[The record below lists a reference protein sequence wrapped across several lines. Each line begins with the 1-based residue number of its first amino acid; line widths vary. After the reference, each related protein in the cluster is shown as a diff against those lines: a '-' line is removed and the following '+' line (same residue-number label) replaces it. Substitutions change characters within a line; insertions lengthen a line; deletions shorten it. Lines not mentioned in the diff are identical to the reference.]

1 MHDSA
6 SAFAAYPY
14 SSLINARRFPAG
26 VFSCLDPAG
35 WPQEKGH
42 PMAGIPEQRC
52 EASAAAEAQG
62 DAAGNPC
69 CADDA
74 RFMRRAIEL
83 AWRGWGWTNPN
94 PLVGCVLVRDGRII
108 GEGWHEKCG
117 QAHAERNA
125 LADCARRAA
134 DDAADAERGDDAP
147 AGDPARGHAHGAT
160 AYVTLEPC
168 CHTGKQPPCTEAL
181 IAAGVSRVVV
191 GSRDPNPLVAGK
203 GSAQLREAGIRVDE
217 DALRGECDELNPIFF
232 RFISRKTP
240 YVVAKWAMSADGK
253 IACASGD
260 ARWVSGPESR
270 RDTHELRHRLA
281 AIAVGIN
288 TVTADDPLL
297 TCRREGEPGN
307 QPLRVVLDSRLRIP
321 EDCAL
326 VRSCAQG
333 EAPLAVATCADAD
346 DPATDAGAK
355 TQRLRSQG
363 VEVLRVPQDDAGYVA
378 IQSLLRA
385 LGEKGIDSLL
395 VEGGSGIHG
404 AFFDEGAVD
413 EAVVYLAPKVVGGA
427 DAPGPVAG
435 AGAARMTEAAMLGRP
450 KAYALGDDLKIT
462 FAPAGAARV
471 ADHTPA
477 SRGALD
483 ATTPAMQGGEACS
496 PAS

>member
-1 MHDSA
+1 
-6 SAFAAYPY
+6 
-14 SSLINARRFPAG
+14 
-26 VFSCLDPAG
+26 
-35 WPQEKGH
+35 
-42 PMAGIPEQRC
+42 MAGIPEQRC
-52 EASAAAEAQG
+52 ERAAAEAQ
-62 DAAGNPC
+62 AAEPAALG
-69 CADDA
+69 AADA

-134 DDAADAERGDDAP
+134 EEP
-147 AGDPARGHAHGAT
+147 AGERCADTAPNADPARGHARGAT

-181 IAAGVSRVVV
+181 IAAGVARVVV

-203 GSAQLREAGIRVDE
+203 GSAKLREAGIRVDE
-217 DALRGECDELNPIFF
+217 DALRAECDELNPIFF

-240 YVVAKWAMSADGK
+240 YVVAKWAISADGK

-281 AIAVGIN
+281 AIAVGID
-288 TVTADDPLL
+288 TVLADDPLL
-297 TCRREGEPGN
+297 TCRRQDEPGN

-321 EDCAL
+321 EDCVL

-333 EAPLAVATCADAD
+333 EAPLAVATCASVD
-346 DPATDAGAK
+346 DPATNAGAK
-355 TQRLRSQG
+355 AQRLHARG
-363 VEVLRVPQDDAGYVA
+363 VEVLHVPQDAVGHVA
-378 IQSLLRA
+378 VRPLLRA

-413 EAVVYLAPKVVGGA
+413 EVVVYLAPKVVGGA

-435 AGAARMTEAAMLGRP
+435 AGAAKMAEATALGRP
-450 KAYALGDDLKIT
+450 RAHALGGDLKIT
-462 FAPAGAARV
+462 FAASGAARV
-471 ADHTPA
+471 ADRTPA
-477 SRGALD
+477 SRNALGAA
-483 ATTPAMQGGEACS
+483 ATTQGGGSCS

>member
-1 MHDSA
+1 
-6 SAFAAYPY
+6 
-14 SSLINARRFPAG
+14 
-26 VFSCLDPAG
+26 
-35 WPQEKGH
+35 
-42 PMAGIPEQRC
+42 MAGISEQRC
-52 EASAAAEAQG
+52 GANATAEAQG
-62 DAAGNPC
+62 GATATSLLG
-69 CADDA
+69 ADDA

-125 LADCARRAA
+125 LADCAHRAA
-134 DDAADAERGDDAP
+134 DGAADAQRVDADDAP
-147 AGDPARGHAHGAT
+147 AGDPARGHARGAT

-181 IAAGVSRVVV
+181 IAAGVARVVV

-203 GSAQLREAGIRVDE
+203 GSAQLREAGIRVNE
-217 DALRGECDELNPIFF
+217 DALRDECDELNPVFF

-288 TVTADDPLL
+288 TVIADDPLL
-297 TCRREGEPGN
+297 TCRREGKPGN
-307 QPLRVVLDSRLRIP
+307 QPLRVTLDSRLRIP

-333 EAPLAVATCADAD
+333 EAPLAVATCADVD

-355 TQRLRSQG
+355 AQRLRALG
-363 VEVLRVPQDDAGYVA
+363 VEVLRVPQDDAGRIA
-378 IQSLLRA
+378 IRPLLHA

-427 DAPGPVAG
+427 GAPGPVAG
-435 AGAARMTEAAMLGRP
+435 AGAARMAEAAVLGRP
-450 KAYALGDDLKIT
+450 RAHALGDDLKIT
-462 FAPAGAARV
+462 FAPTGGARV

-477 SRGALD
+477 SRDALG
-483 ATTPAMQGGEACS
+483 ATTPAMQGGDLCS

>member
-1 MHDSA
+1 
-6 SAFAAYPY
+6 
-14 SSLINARRFPAG
+14 
-26 VFSCLDPAG
+26 
-35 WPQEKGH
+35 
-42 PMAGIPEQRC
+42 MAGIPEQRC
-52 EASAAAEAQG
+52 EANADAEAQG
-62 DAAGNPC
+62 AAPAALG
-69 CADDA
+69 ADDA

-125 LADCARRAA
+125 LADCAQRA
-134 DDAADAERGDDAP
+134 DDDAP
-147 AGDPARGHAHGAT
+147 AGDPARGHARGAT

-181 IAAGVSRVVV
+181 IAAGVARVVV

-217 DALRGECDELNPIFF
+217 DALRDECDELNPVFF

-270 RDTHELRHRLA
+270 RDAHELRHRLA
-281 AIAVGIN
+281 AIAVGID
-288 TVTADDPLL
+288 TVMADDPLL
-297 TCRREGEPGN
+297 TCRREDEIDN
-307 QPLRVVLDSRLRIP
+307 QPLRVVLDSHLRIP

-333 EAPLAVATCADAD
+333 EAPLAVATCASVD
-346 DPATDAGAK
+346 DPATDAGTKA
-355 TQRLRSQG
+355 QRLRALG
-363 VEVLRVPQDDAGYVA
+363 VEVLHVPQDGAGRVA
-378 IQSLLRA
+378 IKPFLRT

-427 DAPGPVAG
+427 GAPGPVAG
-435 AGAARMTEAAMLGRP
+435 TGAARMTEATALGRP
-450 KAYALGDDLKIT
+450 RAHALGDDLKIT
-462 FAPAGAARV
+462 FAPTGAARV
-471 ADHTPA
+471 ADSTPA
-477 SRGALD
+477 SRNVLD
-483 ATTPAMQGGEACS
+483 TTTPAMQGGGLCS

>member
-1 MHDSA
+1 
-6 SAFAAYPY
+6 
-14 SSLINARRFPAG
+14 
-26 VFSCLDPAG
+26 
-35 WPQEKGH
+35 
-42 PMAGIPEQRC
+42 MAGIPEQRC
-52 EASAAAEAQG
+52 ERAAAEAQ
-62 DAAGNPC
+62 AAEPAALG
-69 CADDA
+69 AADA

-94 PLVGCVLVRDGRII
+94 PLVGCVLVRDGCII

-134 DDAADAERGDDAP
+134 EEPAGERCADAAPNA
-147 AGDPARGHAHGAT
+147 DPARGHARGAT

-181 IAAGVSRVVV
+181 IAAGVARVVV

-203 GSAQLREAGIRVDE
+203 GSAKLREADIRVDE
-217 DALRGECDELNPIFF
+217 DALRAECDELNPIFF

-281 AIAVGIN
+281 AIAVGID
-288 TVTADDPLL
+288 TVLADDPLL
-297 TCRREGEPGN
+297 TCRRQDEPGN

-333 EAPLAVATCADAD
+333 EAPLAVATCASVD

-355 TQRLRSQG
+355 AQRLHALG
-363 VEVLRVPQDDAGYVA
+363 VEVLHVPQDAVGHVA
-378 IQSLLRA
+378 VRPLLSA

-413 EAVVYLAPKVVGGA
+413 EVVVYLAPKVVGGA

-435 AGAARMTEAAMLGRP
+435 AGAAKMAEATALGCPR
-450 KAYALGDDLKIT
+450 AHALGDDLKIT
-462 FAPAGAARV
+462 FAASGAARV
-471 ADHTPA
+471 ADRTPA
-477 SRGALD
+477 SRNALGAA
-483 ATTPAMQGGEACS
+483 ATTQGGGSCS

>member
-1 MHDSA
+1 
-6 SAFAAYPY
+6 
-14 SSLINARRFPAG
+14 
-26 VFSCLDPAG
+26 
-35 WPQEKGH
+35 
-42 PMAGIPEQRC
+42 MAGIPEQRC
-52 EASAAAEAQG
+52 ERAAAEAQ
-62 DAAGNPC
+62 AAEPAALG
-69 CADDA
+69 AADA

-134 DDAADAERGDDAP
+134 EEPAGERCADAAPNA
-147 AGDPARGHAHGAT
+147 DPARGHARGAT

-181 IAAGVSRVVV
+181 IAAGVARVVV

-203 GSAQLREAGIRVDE
+203 GSAKLREADIRVDE
-217 DALRGECDELNPIFF
+217 DALRAECDELNPIFF

-281 AIAVGIN
+281 AIAVGID
-288 TVTADDPLL
+288 TVLADDPLL
-297 TCRREGEPGN
+297 TCRRQDEPGN

-333 EAPLAVATCADAD
+333 EAPLAVATCASVD

-355 TQRLRSQG
+355 AQRLHALG
-363 VEVLRVPQDDAGYVA
+363 VEVLHVPQDAVGHVA
-378 IQSLLRA
+378 VRPLLSA

-413 EAVVYLAPKVVGGA
+413 EVVVYLAPKVVGGA

-435 AGAARMTEAAMLGRP
+435 AGAAKMAEATALGCPR
-450 KAYALGDDLKIT
+450 AHALGDDLKIT
-462 FAPAGAARV
+462 FAASGAARV
-471 ADHTPA
+471 ANHTPA
-477 SRGALD
+477 SRNALGAA
-483 ATTPAMQGGEACS
+483 ATTQGGGSCS

>member
-1 MHDSA
+1 
-6 SAFAAYPY
+6 
-14 SSLINARRFPAG
+14 
-26 VFSCLDPAG
+26 
-35 WPQEKGH
+35 
-42 PMAGIPEQRC
+42 MAGIPEQRC
-52 EASAAAEAQG
+52 ERAAAEAQ
-62 DAAGNPC
+62 AAEPAALG
-69 CADDA
+69 AADA

-134 DDAADAERGDDAP
+134 EEPAGERCADAAPNA
-147 AGDPARGHAHGAT
+147 DPARGHARGAT

-181 IAAGVSRVVV
+181 IAAGVARVVV

-203 GSAQLREAGIRVDE
+203 GSAKLREAGIRVDE
-217 DALRGECDELNPIFF
+217 DALRAECDELNPIFF

-281 AIAVGIN
+281 AIAVGID
-288 TVTADDPLL
+288 TVLADDPLL
-297 TCRREGEPGN
+297 TCRRQDEPGN

-333 EAPLAVATCADAD
+333 EAPLAVAACASVD

-355 TQRLRSQG
+355 AQRLHALG
-363 VEVLRVPQDDAGYVA
+363 VEVLHVPQDAVGHVA
-378 IQSLLRA
+378 VRPLLRA

-413 EAVVYLAPKVVGGA
+413 EVVVYLAPKVVGGA

-435 AGAARMTEAAMLGRP
+435 AGAAKMAEATALGRP
-450 KAYALGDDLKIT
+450 RAHALGGDLKIT
-462 FAPAGAARV
+462 FAASGAARV
-471 ADHTPA
+471 ADRTPA
-477 SRGALD
+477 SRNALGAA
-483 ATTPAMQGGEACS
+483 ATTQGGGSCS

>member
-1 MHDSA
+1 
-6 SAFAAYPY
+6 
-14 SSLINARRFPAG
+14 
-26 VFSCLDPAG
+26 
-35 WPQEKGH
+35 
-42 PMAGIPEQRC
+42 MAGIPEQRC
-52 EASAAAEAQG
+52 ERAAAEAQ
-62 DAAGNPC
+62 AAEPAALG
-69 CADDA
+69 AADA

-134 DDAADAERGDDAP
+134 EEPAGERCADAAPNA
-147 AGDPARGHAHGAT
+147 DPARGHARGAT

-181 IAAGVSRVVV
+181 IAAGVARVVV

-203 GSAQLREAGIRVDE
+203 GSAKLREADIRVDE
-217 DALRGECDELNPIFF
+217 DALRAECDELNPIFF

-281 AIAVGIN
+281 AIAVGID
-288 TVTADDPLL
+288 TVLADDPLL
-297 TCRREGEPGN
+297 TCRRQDEPGN

-333 EAPLAVATCADAD
+333 EAPLAVATCASVD

-355 TQRLRSQG
+355 AQRLHALG
-363 VEVLRVPQDDAGYVA
+363 VEVLHVPQDAVGHVA
-378 IQSLLRA
+378 VRPLLSA

-413 EAVVYLAPKVVGGA
+413 EVVVYLAPKVVGGA

-435 AGAARMTEAAMLGRP
+435 AGAAKMAEATALGCPR
-450 KAYALGDDLKIT
+450 AHALGDDLKIT
-462 FAPAGAARV
+462 FAASGAARV

-477 SRGALD
+477 SRNALGAA
-483 ATTPAMQGGEACS
+483 ATTQGGGSCS

>member
-1 MHDSA
+1 
-6 SAFAAYPY
+6 
-14 SSLINARRFPAG
+14 
-26 VFSCLDPAG
+26 
-35 WPQEKGH
+35 
-42 PMAGIPEQRC
+42 MAGIPEQRC
-52 EASAAAEAQG
+52 ERAAAEAQ
-62 DAAGNPC
+62 AAEPAALG
-69 CADDA
+69 AADA

-125 LADCARRAA
+125 LADCARRTAEEPA
-134 DDAADAERGDDAP
+134 GERCADAAPNA
-147 AGDPARGHAHGAT
+147 DPARGHARGAT

-181 IAAGVSRVVV
+181 IAAGVARVVV

-203 GSAQLREAGIRVDE
+203 GSAKLREAGIRVDE
-217 DALRGECDELNPIFF
+217 DALRAECDELNPIFF

-240 YVVAKWAMSADGK
+240 YVMAKWAMSADGK

-281 AIAVGIN
+281 AIAVGID
-288 TVTADDPLL
+288 TVLADDPLL
-297 TCRREGEPGN
+297 TCRRQDEPGN

-333 EAPLAVATCADAD
+333 EAPLAVATCASVD

-355 TQRLRSQG
+355 AQRLHALG
-363 VEVLRVPQDDAGYVA
+363 VEVLHVPQDAVGHVA
-378 IQSLLRA
+378 VRPLLRA
-385 LGEKGIDSLL
+385 LGERGIDSLL

-413 EAVVYLAPKVVGGA
+413 EVVVYLAPKVVGGA

-435 AGAARMTEAAMLGRP
+435 AGAAKMAEATALGCPR
-450 KAYALGDDLKIT
+450 AHALGDDLKIT
-462 FAPAGAARV
+462 FAASGAARV

-477 SRGALD
+477 SRNALGAA
-483 ATTPAMQGGEACS
+483 ATTQGGGSCS

>member
-1 MHDSA
+1 
-6 SAFAAYPY
+6 
-14 SSLINARRFPAG
+14 
-26 VFSCLDPAG
+26 
-35 WPQEKGH
+35 
-42 PMAGIPEQRC
+42 MAGIPEQRC
-52 EASAAAEAQG
+52 ERATAEAQ
-62 DAAGNPC
+62 AAEPAALG
-69 CADDA
+69 AADA

-134 DDAADAERGDDAP
+134 EEP
-147 AGDPARGHAHGAT
+147 AGERCADTAPNADPARGHARGAT
-160 AYVTLEPC
+160 AYVTLDPC

-181 IAAGVSRVVV
+181 IAAGVARVVV

-203 GSAQLREAGIRVDE
+203 GSAKLREAGIRVDE
-217 DALRGECDELNPIFF
+217 DALRAECDELNPIFF

-281 AIAVGIN
+281 AIAVGID
-288 TVTADDPLL
+288 TVLADDPLL
-297 TCRREGEPGN
+297 TCRRQDEPGN

-333 EAPLAVATCADAD
+333 EAPLAVATCASVD
-346 DPATDAGAK
+346 DPATNAGAK
-355 TQRLRSQG
+355 AQRLHALG
-363 VEVLRVPQDDAGYVA
+363 VEVLHVPQDAVGHVA
-378 IQSLLRA
+378 VRPLLRA

-404 AFFDEGAVD
+404 AFFDEGTVD
-413 EAVVYLAPKVVGGA
+413 EVVVYLAPKVVGGA

-435 AGAARMTEAAMLGRP
+435 AGAAKMAEATALGRP
-450 KAYALGDDLKIT
+450 RAHALGGDLKIT
-462 FAPAGAARV
+462 FAASGAARV

-477 SRGALD
+477 SRNALGAA
-483 ATTPAMQGGEACS
+483 ATTQGGGLCS

>member
-1 MHDSA
+1 
-6 SAFAAYPY
+6 
-14 SSLINARRFPAG
+14 
-26 VFSCLDPAG
+26 
-35 WPQEKGH
+35 
-42 PMAGIPEQRC
+42 MAGIPEQRC
-52 EASAAAEAQG
+52 EANAAAEAQK
-62 DAAGNPC
+62 AAPTALG
-69 CADDA
+69 ADDT
-74 RFMRRAIEL
+74 RFMRRAIDL

-94 PLVGCVLVRDGRII
+94 PLVGCVLVRDGRVI

-134 DDAADAERGDDAP
+134 DGATDAEHVDANAAP
-147 AGDPARGHAHGAT
+147 TADPARGHARGAT

-168 CHTGKQPPCTEAL
+168 CHTGKQPPCTDAL
-181 IAAGVSRVVV
+181 IAAGVARVVV

-203 GSAQLREAGIRVDE
+203 GSAQLREAGIPVDE
-217 DALRGECDELNPIFF
+217 DALRGECDELNPVFF

-270 RDTHELRHRLA
+270 RDVHELRHRLA
-281 AIAVGIN
+281 AIAVGID
-288 TVTADDPLL
+288 TVMADDPLL
-297 TCRREGEPGN
+297 TCRREDEPGN

-333 EAPLAVATCADAD
+333 EAPFAVATCASVD
-346 DPATDAGAK
+346 DPATDAGTKA
-355 TQRLRSQG
+355 QRLRALG
-363 VEVLRVPQDDAGYVA
+363 VEVLHVPQDGAGHVA
-378 IQSLLRA
+378 IKPFLRT
-385 LGEKGIDSLL
+385 LGKKGIDSLL

-427 DAPGPVAG
+427 DAPSPVAG
-435 AGAARMTEAAMLGRP
+435 AGAARMAEAAVLGRP
-450 KAYALGDDLKIT
+450 RAHALGDDLKIT

-477 SRGALD
+477 SRDALGAT
-483 ATTPAMQGGEACS
+483 APAMEGGDLCS

>member
-1 MHDSA
+1 
-6 SAFAAYPY
+6 
-14 SSLINARRFPAG
+14 
-26 VFSCLDPAG
+26 
-35 WPQEKGH
+35 
-42 PMAGIPEQRC
+42 MAGIPEQRC
-52 EASAAAEAQG
+52 ERAAAEAQ
-62 DAAGNPC
+62 AAEPAALG
-69 CADDA
+69 AADA

-117 QAHAERNA
+117 QTHAERNA

-134 DDAADAERGDDAP
+134 EEPAGERCADAAPNA
-147 AGDPARGHAHGAT
+147 DPARGHARGAT

-181 IAAGVSRVVV
+181 IAAGVARVVV

-203 GSAQLREAGIRVDE
+203 GSAKLREAGIRVDE
-217 DALRGECDELNPIFF
+217 DALRAECDELNPIFF

-281 AIAVGIN
+281 AIAVGID
-288 TVTADDPLL
+288 TVLADDPLL
-297 TCRREGEPGN
+297 TCRRQDEPGN

-333 EAPLAVATCADAD
+333 EATLAVATCASVD

-355 TQRLRSQG
+355 AQRLHALG
-363 VEVLRVPQDDAGYVA
+363 VEVLHVPQDTVGHVA
-378 IQSLLRA
+378 VRPLLRA
-385 LGEKGIDSLL
+385 LGERGIDSLL

-413 EAVVYLAPKVVGGA
+413 EVVVYLAPKVVGGA

-435 AGAARMTEAAMLGRP
+435 AGAAKMAEATALGRP
-450 KAYALGDDLKIT
+450 RAHALGGDLKIT
-462 FAPAGAARV
+462 FAASGAARV

-477 SRGALD
+477 SRNALGAA
-483 ATTPAMQGGEACS
+483 ATTQGGGSCS

>member
-1 MHDSA
+1 
-6 SAFAAYPY
+6 
-14 SSLINARRFPAG
+14 
-26 VFSCLDPAG
+26 
-35 WPQEKGH
+35 
-42 PMAGIPEQRC
+42 MAGIPEQRC
-52 EASAAAEAQG
+52 ERAAAEAQ
-62 DAAGNPC
+62 AAEPAALG
-69 CADDA
+69 AADA

-134 DDAADAERGDDAP
+134 EELAGERCADAAPNA
-147 AGDPARGHAHGAT
+147 DPARGHARGAT

-181 IAAGVSRVVV
+181 IAAGVARVVV

-203 GSAQLREAGIRVDE
+203 GSAKLREAGIRVDE
-217 DALRGECDELNPIFF
+217 DALRAECDELNPIFF

-281 AIAVGIN
+281 AIAVGID
-288 TVTADDPLL
+288 TVLADDPLL
-297 TCRREGEPGN
+297 TCRRQDEPGN

-326 VRSCAQG
+326 VRSCAQD
-333 EAPLAVATCADAD
+333 EAPLAVATCASVD

-355 TQRLRSQG
+355 AQRLHALG
-363 VEVLRVPQDDAGYVA
+363 VEVLHVPQDAVGHVA
-378 IQSLLRA
+378 VRPLLRA

-413 EAVVYLAPKVVGGA
+413 EVVVYLAPKVVGGA

-435 AGAARMTEAAMLGRP
+435 AGAAKMAEATALGRP
-450 KAYALGDDLKIT
+450 RAHALGGDLKIT
-462 FAPAGAARV
+462 FAASGAARV

-477 SRGALD
+477 SRNALGAA
-483 ATTPAMQGGEACS
+483 ATTQGGGSCS

>member
-1 MHDSA
+1 
-6 SAFAAYPY
+6 
-14 SSLINARRFPAG
+14 
-26 VFSCLDPAG
+26 
-35 WPQEKGH
+35 
-42 PMAGIPEQRC
+42 MAGIPEQRC
-52 EASAAAEAQG
+52 ERAAAEAQ
-62 DAAGNPC
+62 AAEPAALG
-69 CADDA
+69 AADA

-134 DDAADAERGDDAP
+134 EEP
-147 AGDPARGHAHGAT
+147 AGERCADTAPNADPARGHARGAT

-181 IAAGVSRVVV
+181 IAAGVARVVV

-203 GSAQLREAGIRVDE
+203 GSAKLREAGIRVDE
-217 DALRGECDELNPIFF
+217 DALRAECDELNPIFF

-281 AIAVGIN
+281 AIAVGID
-288 TVTADDPLL
+288 TVLADDPLL
-297 TCRREGEPGN
+297 TCRRQDEPGN

-333 EAPLAVATCADAD
+333 EAPLAVATCASVD

-355 TQRLRSQG
+355 AQRLHALG
-363 VEVLRVPQDDAGYVA
+363 VEVLHVPQDAVGHVA
-378 IQSLLRA
+378 VRPLLRA

-404 AFFDEGAVD
+404 TFFDEGAVD
-413 EAVVYLAPKVVGGA
+413 EVVVYLAPKVVGGA

-435 AGAARMTEAAMLGRP
+435 AGAAKMAEATALGR
-450 KAYALGDDLKIT
+450 ARAHALGGDLKIT
-462 FAPAGAARV
+462 FAASGAARV
-471 ADHTPA
+471 ADRTPA
-477 SRGALD
+477 SRNALGAA
-483 ATTPAMQGGEACS
+483 ATTQGGGSCS

>member
-1 MHDSA
+1 
-6 SAFAAYPY
+6 
-14 SSLINARRFPAG
+14 
-26 VFSCLDPAG
+26 
-35 WPQEKGH
+35 
-42 PMAGIPEQRC
+42 MAGIPEQRC
-52 EASAAAEAQG
+52 ERAAAEAQ
-62 DAAGNPC
+62 AAEPAALG
-69 CADDA
+69 AADA

-134 DDAADAERGDDAP
+134 EEP
-147 AGDPARGHAHGAT
+147 AGERCADTAPNADPARGHARGAT

-181 IAAGVSRVVV
+181 IAAGVARVVV

-203 GSAQLREAGIRVDE
+203 GSAKLREAGIRVDE
-217 DALRGECDELNPIFF
+217 DALRAECDELNPIFF

-281 AIAVGIN
+281 AIAVGID
-288 TVTADDPLL
+288 TVLADDPLL
-297 TCRREGEPGN
+297 TCRRQDEPGN

-333 EAPLAVATCADAD
+333 EAPLAVAACASVD

-355 TQRLRSQG
+355 AQRLHALG
-363 VEVLRVPQDDAGYVA
+363 VEVLHVPQDAVGHVA
-378 IQSLLRA
+378 VRPLLRA

-413 EAVVYLAPKVVGGA
+413 EVVVYLAPKVVGGA

-435 AGAARMTEAAMLGRP
+435 AGAAKMAEATALGRP
-450 KAYALGDDLKIT
+450 RAHALGGDLKIT
-462 FAPAGAARV
+462 FAASGAARV
-471 ADHTPA
+471 ADRTPA
-477 SRGALD
+477 SRNALGAA
-483 ATTPAMQGGEACS
+483 ATTQGGGSCS

>member
-1 MHDSA
+1 
-6 SAFAAYPY
+6 
-14 SSLINARRFPAG
+14 
-26 VFSCLDPAG
+26 
-35 WPQEKGH
+35 
-42 PMAGIPEQRC
+42 MAGIPEQRC
-52 EASAAAEAQG
+52 EANADAEAQG
-62 DAAGNPC
+62 AAPAALG
-69 CADDA
+69 ADEA

-134 DDAADAERGDDAP
+134 EEP
-147 AGDPARGHAHGAT
+147 AGERCADTAPNADPARGHARGAT

-181 IAAGVSRVVV
+181 IAAGVARVVV

-203 GSAQLREAGIRVDE
+203 GSAKLREAGIRVDE
-217 DALRGECDELNPIFF
+217 DALRAECDELNPIFF

-281 AIAVGIN
+281 AIAVGID
-288 TVTADDPLL
+288 TVLADDPLL
-297 TCRREGEPGN
+297 TCRRQDEPGN

-333 EAPLAVATCADAD
+333 EAPLAVATCASVD
-346 DPATDAGAK
+346 DPATNAGAK
-355 TQRLRSQG
+355 AQRLHARG
-363 VEVLRVPQDDAGYVA
+363 VEVLHVPQDAVGHVA
-378 IQSLLRA
+378 VRPLLRA

-413 EAVVYLAPKVVGGA
+413 EVVVYLAPKVVGGA
-427 DAPGPVAG
+427 YAPGPVAG
-435 AGAARMTEAAMLGRP
+435 AGAAKMAEATALGRP
-450 KAYALGDDLKIT
+450 RAHALGGDLKIT
-462 FAPAGAARV
+462 FAASGAARV
-471 ADHTPA
+471 ADRTPA
-477 SRGALD
+477 SRNALGA
-483 ATTPAMQGGEACS
+483 AVTTQGGGSCS

>member
-1 MHDSA
+1 
-6 SAFAAYPY
+6 
-14 SSLINARRFPAG
+14 
-26 VFSCLDPAG
+26 
-35 WPQEKGH
+35 
-42 PMAGIPEQRC
+42 MAGIPEQRC
-52 EASAAAEAQG
+52 ERAAAEAQ
-62 DAAGNPC
+62 AAEPAALG
-69 CADDA
+69 AADA

-134 DDAADAERGDDAP
+134 EEPAGERCADAAPNA
-147 AGDPARGHAHGAT
+147 DPARGHARGAT

-181 IAAGVSRVVV
+181 IAAGVARVVV

-203 GSAQLREAGIRVDE
+203 GSAKLREAGIRVDE
-217 DALRGECDELNPIFF
+217 DALRAECDELNPIFF

-281 AIAVGIN
+281 AIAVGID
-288 TVTADDPLL
+288 TVLADDPLL
-297 TCRREGEPGN
+297 TCRRQDEPGN

-333 EAPLAVATCADAD
+333 EAPLAVATCASVDG
-346 DPATDAGAK
+346 PATDAGAK
-355 TQRLRSQG
+355 AQRLHALG
-363 VEVLRVPQDDAGYVA
+363 VEVLHVPQDAVGHVA
-378 IQSLLRA
+378 VRPLLRA
-385 LGEKGIDSLL
+385 LGERGIDSLL

-413 EAVVYLAPKVVGGA
+413 EVVAYLAPKVVGGA

-435 AGAARMTEAAMLGRP
+435 AGAAKMAEATALGCPR
-450 KAYALGDDLKIT
+450 AHALGDDLKIT
-462 FAPAGAARV
+462 FAASGAARV

-477 SRGALD
+477 SRNALGAA
-483 ATTPAMQGGEACS
+483 ATTQGGGSCS

>member
-1 MHDSA
+1 
-6 SAFAAYPY
+6 
-14 SSLINARRFPAG
+14 
-26 VFSCLDPAG
+26 
-35 WPQEKGH
+35 
-42 PMAGIPEQRC
+42 MAGIPEQRC
-52 EASAAAEAQG
+52 ETNADAEAQG
-62 DAAGNPC
+62 AAPAALG
-69 CADDA
+69 ADDA

-125 LADCARRAA
+125 LADCAQRADEGA
-134 DDAADAERGDDAP
+134 VGAERADGAP
-147 AGDPARGHAHGAT
+147 AGDPARGHARGAT

-181 IAAGVSRVVV
+181 IAAGVARVVV
-191 GSRDPNPLVAGK
+191 GNRDPNPLVAGK
-203 GSAQLREAGIRVDE
+203 GSARLREAGIRVDE
-217 DALRGECDELNPIFF
+217 DALRDECDELNPVFF

-260 ARWVSGPESR
+260 AHWVSGPESR

-281 AIAVGIN
+281 AIAVGID
-288 TVTADDPLL
+288 TVIADDPLL
-297 TCRREGEPGN
+297 TCRREGKPGN
-307 QPLRVVLDSRLRIP
+307 QPLRVVLDSHLRIP

-326 VRSCAQG
+326 VRSCSQG
-333 EAPLAVATCADAD
+333 EAPFAVATCASVD
-346 DPATDAGAK
+346 DPATDAGTKA
-355 TQRLRSQG
+355 QRLRALG
-363 VEVLRVPQDDAGYVA
+363 VEVLHVPQDDAGRVA
-378 IQSLLRA
+378 VRPLLRA

-413 EAVVYLAPKVVGGA
+413 EAVVYLAPKVIGGA
-427 DAPGPVAG
+427 GAPGPVAG
-435 AGAARMTEAAMLGRP
+435 AGAARMAEATALGRP
-450 KAYALGDDLKIT
+450 RAHALGDDLKIT
-462 FAPAGAARV
+462 FAPTGAARV
-471 ADHTPA
+471 ADRTPA
-477 SRGALD
+477 SRNVLD
-483 ATTPAMQGGEACS
+483 TTTPAMQGGGLCS

>member
-1 MHDSA
+1 
-6 SAFAAYPY
+6 
-14 SSLINARRFPAG
+14 
-26 VFSCLDPAG
+26 
-35 WPQEKGH
+35 
-42 PMAGIPEQRC
+42 MAGIPEQRC
-52 EASAAAEAQG
+52 ERAAAEAQ
-62 DAAGNPC
+62 AAEPAALG
-69 CADDA
+69 AADA

-134 DDAADAERGDDAP
+134 EEPAGERCADAAPNA
-147 AGDPARGHAHGAT
+147 DPARGHARGAT

-181 IAAGVSRVVV
+181 IAAGVARVVV

-203 GSAQLREAGIRVDE
+203 GSAKLREADIRVDE
-217 DALRGECDELNPIFF
+217 DALRAECDELNPIFF

-281 AIAVGIN
+281 AIVVGIN
-288 TVTADDPLL
+288 TVMADDPLL

-346 DPATDAGAK
+346 NPATDAGAK
-355 TQRLRSQG
+355 AQRLRSQG
-363 VEVLRVPQDDAGYVA
+363 VEVLRVPQDDAGRLA
-378 IQSLLRA
+378 IRPLLRA

-395 VEGGSGIHG
+395 VEGGSGVHG

-435 AGAARMTEAAMLGRP
+435 AGAARMAEAAVLGRP
-450 KAYALGDDLKIT
+450 RAHALGNDLKVT

-477 SRGALD
+477 SHDALD
-483 ATTPAMQGGEACS
+483 TTTPAMQGGEACS

>member
-1 MHDSA
+1 
-6 SAFAAYPY
+6 
-14 SSLINARRFPAG
+14 
-26 VFSCLDPAG
+26 
-35 WPQEKGH
+35 
-42 PMAGIPEQRC
+42 MAGIPEQRC
-52 EASAAAEAQG
+52 ERAAAEAQ
-62 DAAGNPC
+62 AAEPAALG
-69 CADDA
+69 AADA

-134 DDAADAERGDDAP
+134 EEPAGERCADAAPNA
-147 AGDPARGHAHGAT
+147 DPARGHARGAT

-181 IAAGVSRVVV
+181 IAAGVARVVV

-203 GSAQLREAGIRVDE
+203 GSAKLREAGIRVDE
-217 DALRGECDELNPIFF
+217 DALRAECDELNPIFF

-281 AIAVGIN
+281 AIAVGID
-288 TVTADDPLL
+288 TMLADDPLL
-297 TCRREGEPGN
+297 TCRRQDEPGN

-333 EAPLAVATCADAD
+333 EAPLAVATCASVD

-355 TQRLRSQG
+355 AQRLHALG
-363 VEVLRVPQDDAGYVA
+363 VEVLHVPQDAVGHVA
-378 IQSLLRA
+378 VRPLLSA

-395 VEGGSGIHG
+395 VEGGSSIHG

-413 EAVVYLAPKVVGGA
+413 EVVVYLAPKVVGGA

-435 AGAARMTEAAMLGRP
+435 AGAAKMAEATALGCPR
-450 KAYALGDDLKIT
+450 AHALGDDLKIT
-462 FAPAGAARV
+462 FAASGAARV

-477 SRGALD
+477 SRNALGAA
-483 ATTPAMQGGEACS
+483 ATTQGGGSCS

>member
-1 MHDSA
+1 
-6 SAFAAYPY
+6 
-14 SSLINARRFPAG
+14 
-26 VFSCLDPAG
+26 
-35 WPQEKGH
+35 
-42 PMAGIPEQRC
+42 MAGIPEQRS
-52 EASAAAEAQG
+52 ERAAAEAQ
-62 DAAGNPC
+62 AAEPAALG
-69 CADDA
+69 AADA

-134 DDAADAERGDDAP
+134 EEPAGERCADAAPNA
-147 AGDPARGHAHGAT
+147 DPARGHARGAT

-181 IAAGVSRVVV
+181 IAAGVARVVV

-203 GSAQLREAGIRVDE
+203 GSAKLREADIRVDE
-217 DALRGECDELNPIFF
+217 DALRAECDELNPIFF

-281 AIAVGIN
+281 AIAVGID
-288 TVTADDPLL
+288 TVLADDPLL
-297 TCRREGEPGN
+297 TCRRQDEPGN

-333 EAPLAVATCADAD
+333 EAPLAVATCASVD

-355 TQRLRSQG
+355 AQRLHALG
-363 VEVLRVPQDDAGYVA
+363 VEVLHVPQDAVGHVA
-378 IQSLLRA
+378 VRPLLSA

-413 EAVVYLAPKVVGGA
+413 EVVVYLAPKVVGGA

-435 AGAARMTEAAMLGRP
+435 AGAAKMAEATALGCPR
-450 KAYALGDDLKIT
+450 AHALGDDLKIT
-462 FAPAGAARV
+462 FAASGAARV

-477 SRGALD
+477 SRNALGAA
-483 ATTPAMQGGEACS
+483 ATTQGGGSCS

>member
-1 MHDSA
+1 
-6 SAFAAYPY
+6 
-14 SSLINARRFPAG
+14 
-26 VFSCLDPAG
+26 
-35 WPQEKGH
+35 
-42 PMAGIPEQRC
+42 MAGIPEQRC
-52 EASAAAEAQG
+52 ERAAAEAQ
-62 DAAGNPC
+62 AAEPAALG
-69 CADDA
+69 AADA

-134 DDAADAERGDDAP
+134 EEPAGERCADAAPNA
-147 AGDPARGHAHGAT
+147 DPARGHARGAT

-181 IAAGVSRVVV
+181 IAAGVARVVV

-203 GSAQLREAGIRVDE
+203 GSAKLREADIRVDE
-217 DALRGECDELNPIFF
+217 DALRAECDELNPIFF

-281 AIAVGIN
+281 AIAVGID
-288 TVTADDPLL
+288 TVLADDPLL
-297 TCRREGEPGN
+297 TCRRQDEPGN

-333 EAPLAVATCADAD
+333 EAPLAVATCASVD

-355 TQRLRSQG
+355 AQRLHALG
-363 VEVLRVPQDDAGYVA
+363 VEVLHVPQNAVGHVA
-378 IQSLLRA
+378 VRPLLSA

-413 EAVVYLAPKVVGGA
+413 EVVVYLAPKVVGGA

-435 AGAARMTEAAMLGRP
+435 AGAAKMAEATALGCPR
-450 KAYALGDDLKIT
+450 AHALGDDLKIT
-462 FAPAGAARV
+462 FAASGAARV
-471 ADHTPA
+471 ANHTPA
-477 SRGALD
+477 SRNALGAA
-483 ATTPAMQGGEACS
+483 ATTQGGGSCS

>member
-1 MHDSA
+1 
-6 SAFAAYPY
+6 
-14 SSLINARRFPAG
+14 
-26 VFSCLDPAG
+26 
-35 WPQEKGH
+35 
-42 PMAGIPEQRC
+42 MAGIPEQRC
-52 EASAAAEAQG
+52 ERAAAEAQ
-62 DAAGNPC
+62 AAEPAALG
-69 CADDA
+69 AADA

-134 DDAADAERGDDAP
+134 EEP
-147 AGDPARGHAHGAT
+147 AGERCADTAPNADPARGHARRAT

-181 IAAGVSRVVV
+181 IAAGVARVVV

-203 GSAQLREAGIRVDE
+203 GSAKLREAGIRVDE
-217 DALRGECDELNPIFF
+217 DALRAECDELNPIFF

-288 TVTADDPLL
+288 TVLADDPLL
-297 TCRREGEPGN
+297 TCRRQDEPGN
-307 QPLRVVLDSRLRIP
+307 QPLRVVLDSHLRIP

-333 EAPLAVATCADAD
+333 EAPLAVATCADVD

-355 TQRLRSQG
+355 AQHLHALG
-363 VEVLRVPQDDAGYVA
+363 VEVLHVPRDAVGHVA
-378 IQSLLRA
+378 VRPLLRA

-395 VEGGSGIHG
+395 VEGGSGIHS

-413 EAVVYLAPKVVGGA
+413 EVVVYLAPKVVGGA

-435 AGAARMTEAAMLGRP
+435 AGAAQMAEATALGCP
-450 KAYALGDDLKIT
+450 TAHALGDDLKIT
-462 FAPAGAARV
+462 FAAAGAARV

-477 SRGALD
+477 SRNALG
-483 ATTPAMQGGEACS
+483 AMQGGAACS

>member
-1 MHDSA
+1 
-6 SAFAAYPY
+6 
-14 SSLINARRFPAG
+14 
-26 VFSCLDPAG
+26 
-35 WPQEKGH
+35 
-42 PMAGIPEQRC
+42 MAGIPEQRC
-52 EASAAAEAQG
+52 EANAAAEAQK
-62 DAAGNPC
+62 AAPTALG
-69 CADDA
+69 ADDT

-134 DDAADAERGDDAP
+134 DGATDAEHVDANAAP
-147 AGDPARGHAHGAT
+147 TADPARGHARGAT

-168 CHTGKQPPCTEAL
+168 CHTGKQPPCTDAL
-181 IAAGVSRVVV
+181 IAAGVARVVV

-203 GSAQLREAGIRVDE
+203 GSVQLREAGIRVDE

-288 TVTADDPLL
+288 TVIADDPLL
-297 TCRREGEPGN
+297 TCRREGKPGN

-326 VRSCAQG
+326 VRSCTQD
-333 EAPLAVATCADAD
+333 EAPLAVATCASVD

-355 TQRLRSQG
+355 AQRLRALG
-363 VEVLRVPQDDAGYVA
+363 VEVLRIPQDGAGHVA
-378 IQSLLRA
+378 VRPLLSV
-385 LGEKGIDSLL
+385 LGEKGIDSL
-395 VEGGSGIHG
+395 VIEGGSGIHG
-404 AFFDEGAVD
+404 AFFDEDAVD

-427 DAPGPVAG
+427 DAPSPVAG
-435 AGAARMTEAAMLGRP
+435 AGAARMAEAAVLGRP
-450 KAYALGDDLKIT
+450 RAHALGDDLKIT
-462 FAPAGAARV
+462 FAPAGATRV

-477 SRGALD
+477 SRDALD
-483 ATTPAMQGGEACS
+483 ATTPTMQGGEACS

>member
-1 MHDSA
+1 
-6 SAFAAYPY
+6 
-14 SSLINARRFPAG
+14 
-26 VFSCLDPAG
+26 
-35 WPQEKGH
+35 
-42 PMAGIPEQRC
+42 MAGIPEQRC
-52 EASAAAEAQG
+52 ERAAAEAQ
-62 DAAGNPC
+62 AAEPAALG
-69 CADDA
+69 AADA

-134 DDAADAERGDDAP
+134 EEPAGERCADAAPNA
-147 AGDPARGHAHGAT
+147 DPARGHARGAT

-181 IAAGVSRVVV
+181 IAAGVARVVV

-203 GSAQLREAGIRVDE
+203 GSAKLREAGIRVDE
-217 DALRGECDELNPIFF
+217 DALRAECDELNPIFF

-281 AIAVGIN
+281 AIAVGID
-288 TVTADDPLL
+288 TVLADDPLL
-297 TCRREGEPGN
+297 TCRRQDEPGN

-333 EAPLAVATCADAD
+333 EAPLAVATCASVD

-355 TQRLRSQG
+355 AQRLHALG
-363 VEVLRVPQDDAGYVA
+363 VEVLHIPQDAVGHVA
-378 IQSLLRA
+378 VRPLLRA

-413 EAVVYLAPKVVGGA
+413 EVVVYLAPKVVGGA

-435 AGAARMTEAAMLGRP
+435 AGAAKMAEATALGRP
-450 KAYALGDDLKIT
+450 RAHALGGDLKIT
-462 FAPAGAARV
+462 FAASGAARV

-477 SRGALD
+477 SRNALGAA
-483 ATTPAMQGGEACS
+483 ATTQGGGSCS

>member
-1 MHDSA
+1 
-6 SAFAAYPY
+6 
-14 SSLINARRFPAG
+14 
-26 VFSCLDPAG
+26 
-35 WPQEKGH
+35 
-42 PMAGIPEQRC
+42 MAGIPEQRC
-52 EASAAAEAQG
+52 ETNVDAEAQG
-62 DAAGNPC
+62 AAPAALG
-69 CADDA
+69 ADDA

-117 QAHAERNA
+117 QAHAEHNA

-134 DDAADAERGDDAP
+134 DDAADAERADDAP
-147 AGDPARGHAHGAT
+147 AGDPARGHARGAT

-181 IAAGVSRVVV
+181 IAAGVARVVV

-203 GSAQLREAGIRVDE
+203 GSARLREAGIRVDE

-260 ARWVSGPESR
+260 ARWVSGPESS

-288 TVTADDPLL
+288 TVIADDPLL
-297 TCRREGEPGN
+297 TCRREGKPGN

-333 EAPLAVATCADAD
+333 EAPLAVATCADVD

-355 TQRLRSQG
+355 AQRLRALG
-363 VEVLRVPQDDAGYVA
+363 VEVLRVPQDDEGRVA
-378 IQSLLRA
+378 ARPLLHA

-427 DAPGPVAG
+427 DAPSPVAG
-435 AGAARMTEAAMLGRP
+435 AGAARMAEAAVLGRP
-450 KAYALGDDLKIT
+450 RAHALGDDLKIT

-471 ADHTPA
+471 ANHTPA
-477 SRGALD
+477 SRDALGAT
-483 ATTPAMQGGEACS
+483 APAMEGGDLCS

>member
-1 MHDSA
+1 
-6 SAFAAYPY
+6 
-14 SSLINARRFPAG
+14 
-26 VFSCLDPAG
+26 
-35 WPQEKGH
+35 
-42 PMAGIPEQRC
+42 MAGIPEQRC
-52 EASAAAEAQG
+52 ERAAAEAQ
-62 DAAGNPC
+62 AAEPAALG
-69 CADDA
+69 AADA

-134 DDAADAERGDDAP
+134 EEP
-147 AGDPARGHAHGAT
+147 AGERCADTAPNADPARGHARGAT

-181 IAAGVSRVVV
+181 IAAGVARVVV

-203 GSAQLREAGIRVDE
+203 GSAKLREAGIRVDE
-217 DALRGECDELNPIFF
+217 DALRAECDELNPIFF

-281 AIAVGIN
+281 AIAVGID
-288 TVTADDPLL
+288 TVLADDPLL
-297 TCRREGEPGN
+297 TCRRQDEPGN

-333 EAPLAVATCADAD
+333 EAPLAVATCASVD

-355 TQRLRSQG
+355 AQRLHALG
-363 VEVLRVPQDDAGYVA
+363 VEVLHVPQDAVGHVA
-378 IQSLLRA
+378 VRPLLRA

-404 AFFDEGAVD
+404 TFFDEGAVD
-413 EAVVYLAPKVVGGA
+413 EVVVYLAPKVVGGA

-435 AGAARMTEAAMLGRP
+435 AGTAKMAEATALGRP
-450 KAYALGDDLKIT
+450 RAHALGGDLKIT
-462 FAPAGAARV
+462 FAASGAARV
-471 ADHTPA
+471 ADRTPA
-477 SRGALD
+477 SRNALGAA
-483 ATTPAMQGGEACS
+483 ATTQGGGSCS

>member
-1 MHDSA
+1 
-6 SAFAAYPY
+6 
-14 SSLINARRFPAG
+14 
-26 VFSCLDPAG
+26 
-35 WPQEKGH
+35 
-42 PMAGIPEQRC
+42 MAGIPEQRC
-52 EASAAAEAQG
+52 EANADAEAQG
-62 DAAGNPC
+62 AAPAALG
-69 CADDA
+69 ADGA

-134 DDAADAERGDDAP
+134 DDAADAERTDDAP
-147 AGDPARGHAHGAT
+147 AGDPARGHARGAT

-181 IAAGVSRVVV
+181 IAAGVARVVV

-203 GSAQLREAGIRVDE
+203 GSARLREAGIRVDE

-260 ARWVSGPESR
+260 ARWISGPESR

-288 TVTADDPLL
+288 TVIADDPLL

-333 EAPLAVATCADAD
+333 EAPLAVATCASVD

-355 TQRLRSQG
+355 AQRLHALG
-363 VEVLRVPQDDAGYVA
+363 VEVLRVPQDDAGRVA
-378 IQSLLRA
+378 IRPLLHA

-435 AGAARMTEAAMLGRP
+435 AGAARMAETAVLGRP
-450 KAYALGDDLKIT
+450 RAHALGDDLKIT
-462 FAPAGAARV
+462 FAPTGAARV

-477 SRGALD
+477 SRDALG
-483 ATTPAMQGGEACS
+483 ATTPAMQGGDLCS

>member
-1 MHDSA
+1 
-6 SAFAAYPY
+6 
-14 SSLINARRFPAG
+14 
-26 VFSCLDPAG
+26 
-35 WPQEKGH
+35 
-42 PMAGIPEQRC
+42 MAGIPEQRC
-52 EASAAAEAQG
+52 ERAAAEAQ
-62 DAAGNPC
+62 AAEPAALG
-69 CADDA
+69 AADA

-134 DDAADAERGDDAP
+134 EEP
-147 AGDPARGHAHGAT
+147 AGERCADTAPNADPARGHARGAT

-181 IAAGVSRVVV
+181 IAAGVARVVV

-203 GSAQLREAGIRVDE
+203 GSAKLREAGIRVDE
-217 DALRGECDELNPIFF
+217 DALRAECDELNPIFF

-281 AIAVGIN
+281 AIAVGID
-288 TVTADDPLL
+288 TVLADDPLL
-297 TCRREGEPGN
+297 TCRRQDEPGN

-333 EAPLAVATCADAD
+333 EAPLAVATCASVD

-355 TQRLRSQG
+355 AQRMHALG
-363 VEVLRVPQDDAGYVA
+363 VEVLHVPQDAVGHVA
-378 IQSLLRA
+378 VRPLLSA

-413 EAVVYLAPKVVGGA
+413 EVVVYLAPKVVGGA

-435 AGAARMTEAAMLGRP
+435 AGAAKMAEATALGCPR
-450 KAYALGDDLKIT
+450 AHALGDDLKIT
-462 FAPAGAARV
+462 FAASGAARV

-477 SRGALD
+477 SRNALGAA
-483 ATTPAMQGGEACS
+483 ATTQGGGSCS

>member
-1 MHDSA
+1 
-6 SAFAAYPY
+6 
-14 SSLINARRFPAG
+14 
-26 VFSCLDPAG
+26 
-35 WPQEKGH
+35 
-42 PMAGIPEQRC
+42 MAGIPEQRC
-52 EASAAAEAQG
+52 ERAAAEAQ
-62 DAAGNPC
+62 AAEPAALG
-69 CADDA
+69 AADA

-125 LADCARRAA
+125 LADCARRAV
-134 DDAADAERGDDAP
+134 EEP
-147 AGDPARGHAHGAT
+147 AGERCADTAPNADPARGHARGAT

-181 IAAGVSRVVV
+181 IAAGVARVVV

-203 GSAQLREAGIRVDE
+203 GSAKLREAGIRVDE
-217 DALRGECDELNPIFF
+217 DALRAECDELNPIFF

-281 AIAVGIN
+281 AIAVGID
-288 TVTADDPLL
+288 TVLADDPLL
-297 TCRREGEPGN
+297 TCRRQDEPGN

-333 EAPLAVATCADAD
+333 EAPLAVATCASVD

-355 TQRLRSQG
+355 AQRLHALG
-363 VEVLRVPQDDAGYVA
+363 VEVLHVPQDAVGHVA
-378 IQSLLRA
+378 VRPLLRA

-413 EAVVYLAPKVVGGA
+413 EVVVYLAPKVVGGA

-435 AGAARMTEAAMLGRP
+435 AGAARMAEAAVLGRP
-450 KAYALGDDLKIT
+450 RAHALGDDLKIT

-471 ADHTPA
+471 ADRTPA
-477 SRGALD
+477 SRDALGA
-483 ATTPAMQGGEACS
+483 ATTTQGGGSCS

>member
-1 MHDSA
+1 
-6 SAFAAYPY
+6 
-14 SSLINARRFPAG
+14 
-26 VFSCLDPAG
+26 
-35 WPQEKGH
+35 
-42 PMAGIPEQRC
+42 MAGIPEQRC
-52 EASAAAEAQG
+52 EANAAAEAQK
-62 DAAGNPC
+62 AAPTALG
-69 CADDA
+69 ADDT
-74 RFMRRAIEL
+74 RFMRRAIDL

-117 QAHAERNA
+117 RAHAERNA

-134 DDAADAERGDDAP
+134 DGATDAEHVDANAAP
-147 AGDPARGHAHGAT
+147 TADPARGHARGAT

-168 CHTGKQPPCTEAL
+168 CHTGKQPPCTDAL
-181 IAAGVSRVVV
+181 IAAGVARVVV

-203 GSAQLREAGIRVDE
+203 GSVQLREAGIRVDE

-260 ARWVSGPESR
+260 ARWVSSPESR

-288 TVTADDPLL
+288 TVIADDPLL
-297 TCRREGEPGN
+297 TCRREGKPGN

-326 VRSCAQG
+326 VRSCTQD
-333 EAPLAVATCADAD
+333 EAPLAVATCASVD

-355 TQRLRSQG
+355 AQRLRALG
-363 VEVLRVPQDDAGYVA
+363 VEVLRIPQDGAGHVA
-378 IQSLLRA
+378 VRPLLSV

-395 VEGGSGIHG
+395 IEGGSGIHG
-404 AFFDEGAVD
+404 AFFDEDAVD

-427 DAPGPVAG
+427 DAPSPVAG
-435 AGAARMTEAAMLGRP
+435 AGAARMAEAAVLGRP
-450 KAYALGDDLKIT
+450 RAHALGDDLKIT

-477 SRGALD
+477 SRDTLG
-483 ATTPAMQGGEACS
+483 ATTPAMEGGDLCS

>member
-1 MHDSA
+1 
-6 SAFAAYPY
+6 
-14 SSLINARRFPAG
+14 
-26 VFSCLDPAG
+26 
-35 WPQEKGH
+35 
-42 PMAGIPEQRC
+42 MAGIPEQRC
-52 EASAAAEAQG
+52 ETNVDAEAQG
-62 DAAGNPC
+62 AAPAALG
-69 CADDA
+69 ADDA

-134 DDAADAERGDDAP
+134 DDAADAERADDAP
-147 AGDPARGHAHGAT
+147 AGDPARGHARGAT

-181 IAAGVSRVVV
+181 IAAGVARVVV

-203 GSAQLREAGIRVDE
+203 GSARLREAGIRVDE

-288 TVTADDPLL
+288 TVIADDPL
-297 TCRREGEPGN
+297 
-307 QPLRVVLDSRLRIP
+307 LRVVLDSRLRIP

-333 EAPLAVATCADAD
+333 EAPLAVATCASVD
-346 DPATDAGAK
+346 DPTTDAGTKA
-355 TQRLRSQG
+355 QRLRALG
-363 VEVLRVPQDDAGYVA
+363 VEVLHVPQDGAGHVA
-378 IQSLLRA
+378 VRPLLHA

-427 DAPGPVAG
+427 GAPGPVAG
-435 AGAARMTEAAMLGRP
+435 AGAARMAETAVLGRP
-450 KAYALGDDLKIT
+450 RAHALGDDLKIT
-462 FAPAGAARV
+462 FAPTGAARV

-477 SRGALD
+477 SRDALG
-483 ATTPAMQGGEACS
+483 ATTPAMQGGDLCS

>member
-1 MHDSA
+1 
-6 SAFAAYPY
+6 
-14 SSLINARRFPAG
+14 
-26 VFSCLDPAG
+26 
-35 WPQEKGH
+35 
-42 PMAGIPEQRC
+42 MAGIPEQRC
-52 EASAAAEAQG
+52 EHAAARMQ
-62 DAAGNPC
+62 DAEPSAPLG
-69 CADDA
+69 ADDA

-108 GEGWHEKCG
+108 GEGWHERCG

-134 DDAADAERGDDAP
+134 DDVAEAARVDVNAA
-147 AGDPARGHAHGAT
+147 DPARGHARGAT

-181 IAAGVSRVVV
+181 IDAGVARVVV

-217 DALRGECDELNPIFF
+217 DALRAECDELNPIFF

-288 TVTADDPLL
+288 TVLADDPLL
-297 TCRREGEPGN
+297 TCRRQDEPGN
-307 QPLRVVLDSRLRIP
+307 QPLRVVLDSHLRIP

-333 EAPLAVATCADAD
+333 EAPLAVATCADVD

-355 TQRLRSQG
+355 AQHLQAQG
-363 VEVLRVPQDDAGYVA
+363 VEVLRVPQDAVGRVA
-378 IQSLLRA
+378 VRPLLRA

-413 EAVVYLAPKVVGGA
+413 EVVVYVAPKVVGGA

-435 AGAARMTEAAMLGRP
+435 TGAARMAESTALGCPR
-450 KAYALGDDLKIT
+450 AHALGDDLKIT
-462 FAPAGAARV
+462 FAAAGAVRV

-477 SRGALD
+477 SRNALGAA
-483 ATTPAMQGGEACS
+483 ATTQGGGSCS

>member
-1 MHDSA
+1 M
-6 SAFAAYPY
+6 
-14 SSLINARRFPAG
+14 
-26 VFSCLDPAG
+26 
-35 WPQEKGH
+35 
-42 PMAGIPEQRC
+42 
-52 EASAAAEAQG
+52 AAEAQG
-62 DAAGNPC
+62 GAAVNPC

-108 GEGWHEKCG
+108 GEGLHEKCG

-134 DDAADAERGDDAP
+134 DDEADAQNTEAAPAADP
-147 AGDPARGHAHGAT
+147 ACGHARGAT

-232 RFISRKTP
+232 RYISRKTP

-288 TVTADDPLL
+288 TVMADDPLL

-307 QPLRVVLDSRLRIP
+307 QPLRVVLDSHLRIP

-326 VRSCAQG
+326 VRSCVQG
-333 EAPLAVATCADAD
+333 EAPLAVATCASVD
-346 DPATDAGAK
+346 DPATGAGAK
-355 TQRLRSQG
+355 AQRLRAVG
-363 VEVLRVPQDDAGYVA
+363 VEVLRVPQDGAGHVA
-378 IQSLLRA
+378 IRPLLRT

-413 EAVVYLAPKVVGGA
+413 EAVIYLAPKVVGGT

-435 AGAARMTEAAMLGRP
+435 AGAARMADAAVLGRP
-450 KAYALGDDLKIT
+450 RAHALGDDLKIT

>member
-1 MHDSA
+1 
-6 SAFAAYPY
+6 
-14 SSLINARRFPAG
+14 
-26 VFSCLDPAG
+26 
-35 WPQEKGH
+35 
-42 PMAGIPEQRC
+42 MAGIPEQRC
-52 EASAAAEAQG
+52 EANADAEAQG
-62 DAAGNPC
+62 AAPAALG
-69 CADDA
+69 ADEA

-134 DDAADAERGDDAP
+134 VGAADAERADDAP
-147 AGDPARGHAHGAT
+147 AGDPARGHARGAT

-181 IAAGVSRVVV
+181 IAAGVARVVV

-203 GSAQLREAGIRVDE
+203 GSARLREAGIRVDE
-217 DALRGECDELNPIFF
+217 DALRGECDELNPVFF

-281 AIAVGIN
+281 AIAVGID
-288 TVTADDPLL
+288 TVMADDPLL

-326 VRSCAQG
+326 VRSCAPGRGTACSGDLRRCGRPRNRRRRESPTPAQRWAWKCCASRKTARATSPSNRFCARWARRASTRCSSKAG
-333 EAPLAVATCADAD
+333 RASTARSSTKARLTRPWSTLPRRWSAAPMRRAPLQAQAPHGWPRPWCWADRGR
-346 DPATDAGAK
+346 T
-355 TQRLRSQG
+355 RS
-363 VEVLRVPQDDAGYVA
+363 
-378 IQSLLRA
+378 
-385 LGEKGIDSLL
+385 
-395 VEGGSGIHG
+395 
-404 AFFDEGAVD
+404 
-413 EAVVYLAPKVVGGA
+413 
-427 DAPGPVAG
+427 
-435 AGAARMTEAAMLGRP
+435 
-450 KAYALGDDLKIT
+450 
-462 FAPAGAARV
+462 
-471 ADHTPA
+471 
-477 SRGALD
+477 
-483 ATTPAMQGGEACS
+483 ATT
-496 PAS
+496 

>member
-1 MHDSA
+1 
-6 SAFAAYPY
+6 
-14 SSLINARRFPAG
+14 
-26 VFSCLDPAG
+26 
-35 WPQEKGH
+35 
-42 PMAGIPEQRC
+42 MAGIPEQRC
-52 EASAAAEAQG
+52 EANAAAEAQK
-62 DAAGNPC
+62 AAPTALG
-69 CADDA
+69 ADDT

-134 DDAADAERGDDAP
+134 DGATDAEHVDANAAP
-147 AGDPARGHAHGAT
+147 TADPARGHARGAT

-168 CHTGKQPPCTEAL
+168 CHTGKQPPCTDAL
-181 IAAGVSRVVV
+181 IAAGVARVVV

-203 GSAQLREAGIRVDE
+203 GSVQLREAGIRVDE

-288 TVTADDPLL
+288 TAIADDPLL
-297 TCRREGEPGN
+297 TCRREGKPGN

-321 EDCAL
+321 ENCAL
-326 VRSCAQG
+326 VRSCTQD
-333 EAPLAVATCADAD
+333 EAPLAVATCASVD

-355 TQRLRSQG
+355 AQRLRALG
-363 VEVLRVPQDDAGYVA
+363 VEVLRIPQDGAGHVA
-378 IQSLLRA
+378 VRPLLSV

-395 VEGGSGIHG
+395 IEGGSGIHG
-404 AFFDEGAVD
+404 AFFDEDAVD

-427 DAPGPVAG
+427 DAPSPVAG
-435 AGAARMTEAAMLGRP
+435 AGAARMAEAAVLGRP
-450 KAYALGDDLKIT
+450 RAHALGDDLKIT
-462 FAPAGAARV
+462 FAPAGATRV

-477 SRGALD
+477 SRDALD
-483 ATTPAMQGGEACS
+483 ATTPTMQGGEACS